1 MYLTWYVV
9 ELCYV
14 FPIFWAIFCH
24 ILSLYFALNI
34 QGQIEILE
42 PISYHMHVLTTF
54 IDRILLHPHILKVAG
69 YKPELYK
76 VAEWDIQNKFTSCPD
91 H

>member
-1 MYLTWYVV
+1 MLLVCARVV
-9 ELCYV
+9 LYI
-14 FPIFWAIFCH
+14 FPIFCH
-24 ILSLYFALNI
+24 ILSLYSRSENKL
-34 QGQIEILE
+34 EILE